1 MSQLNLFA
9 AEEAPQ
15 ESIDHGK
22 YLTYLL
28 TQGRVRHSDIAL
40 AKLLNNQK
48 LNDSFYLILLLLK
61 SEQNQHSCLSFSDI
75 DWNNPFSLAIELLDE
90 GIPLTPWQSSSGSK
104 IWQRLHSHH
113 AVGEEKPLQLFAQ
126 KLYLS
131 RLATYEITLAERFKK
146 MQAQEIK
153 VDLSR
158 LQSLLTKYFGAF
170 DESRHEVDW
179 QKVACAMAA
188 IQGFCVLTG
197 GPGTGKTTTVTKLL
211 AILQSLYVQA
221 PLTIKLVAPTGKAA
235 ARLSESI
242 LGAKAKLNLASDIDA
257 LIPEHAQTLHRLL
270 GVIPN
275 SNRYRFNQQNKLH
288 LDVLIVDE
296 ASMVDLSLL
305 AKLVTALPDHA
316 RLILLGDKDQL
327 TSVDTGSVLSDLCQ
341 GLTLAKQPPY
351 SHNLTSKL
359 NQLCFSGNP
368 YLHSKQ
374 SEFCL
379 ADSVAFLQKSH
390 RFDSNSGIGQLAL
403 SVNNNSRSQLSHI
416 IEQGY
421 EDLAFY
427 DLTTEQYSALIIRSA
442 ERYAEYLTLM
452 HEKADPVAI
461 HHAFGQYQLLAAV
474 REGPY
479 GVKTLNKRIEQQ
491 LFSLGLIM
499 PNGRYYAGL
508 PIMITQND
516 YQLKLF
522 NGDIGILLPDESQQL
537 KAVFIDEQGTQRAFY
552 PARLP
557 SHDSV
562 YVMTIHKSQG
572 SEFNHT
578 AMILPPKQ
586 RAARSV
592 NRQLVYTGIT
602 RAKHKFELVAQTQVL
617 YMAMA
622 KSVSRCSGLRERL
635 TVRKKNNDF

>member
-1 MSQLNLFA
+1 MSQLDLFS
-9 AEEAPQ
+9 EEGAPA
-15 ESIDHGK
+15 STIDHGK

-28 TQGRVRHSDIAL
+28 AQGRLRHSDIAL

-48 LNDSFYLILLLLK
+48 LNDCFYVILLLLK
-61 SEQNQHSCLSFSDI
+61 SEQNQHSCLAYSDI
-75 DWNNPFSLAIELLDE
+75 DWDNPFSLIVELVEEDLP
-90 GIPLTPWQSSSGSK
+90 ITPWQSSSGKK
-104 IWQRLHSHH
+104 IWQRLDSHH
-113 AVGEEKPLQLFAQ
+113 AVGDGKPLQLFAQ

-131 RLATYEITLAERFKK
+131 RLATYEVTLAERFKK
-146 MQAQEIK
+146 MQAQNIK

-158 LQSLLTKYFGAF
+158 LQSLLTEYFGEF
-170 DESRHEVDW
+170 DNTNHDVDW
-179 QKVACAMAA
+179 QKVACAIAA
-188 IQGFCVLTG
+188 IKGFCVLTG

-211 AILQSLYVQA
+211 AILQSLYKQA

-242 LGAKAKLNLASDIDA
+242 LGAKAKLNLGPDIDH
-257 LIPEHAQTLHRLL
+257 LIPEHAQTIHRLL
-270 GVIPN
+270 GVIPH
-275 SNRYRFNQQNKLH
+275 SNRYRFNQQNQLH

-341 GLTLAKQPPY
+341 GLTLGEQPPY
-351 SHNLTSKL
+351 SKNLVSQL
-359 NQLCFSGNP
+359 NQLCFAGNP
-368 YLHSKQ
+368 YLHATQ
-374 SEFCL
+374 SEFYL

-390 RFDSNSGIGQLAL
+390 RFDSNSGIGQLAF
-403 SVNNNSRSQLSHI
+403 SVNNNSRAQLSHTL
-416 IEQGY
+416 EQGY
-421 EDLAFY
+421 KDLALY
-427 DLTTEQYSALIIRSA
+427 DLTTEQYTALIIRSA
-442 ERYAEYLTLM
+442 NRYAEYLKLM

-479 GVKTLNKRIEQQ
+479 GVTTLNKRIEQQ
-491 LFSLGLIM
+491 LFSKGLIM
-499 PNGRYYAGL
+499 PSGRYYAGL

-522 NGDIGILLPDESQQL
+522 NGDIGILLPDETQQL
-537 KAVFIDEQGTQRAFY
+537 KAVFIDEQGAQRAFY

-557 SHDSV
+557 SHESV

-572 SEFNHT
+572 SEFSHT
-578 AMILPPKQ
+578 AMILPPRQ
-586 RAARSV
+586 RAARGV

-602 RAKHKFELVAQTQVL
+602 RAKHQFELVAQPQVL

-622 KSVSRCSGLRERL
+622 KSVSRCSGLRDRL
-635 TVRKKNNDF
+635 TLG